1 MTEPN
6 AKRDLAAA
14 SGIGIEADSVLD
26 HALREHT
33 VDSATEL
40 AFDDASSGSGASG
53 QLTDDP
59 QLAEEDA
66 EDAEDAEDYV
76 LYSDVRPHL
85 EELVALR
92 SEREKLIDLL
102 LYARDR
108 VSSPAVASRMDDGLS
123 LLGIAVLSPRSG
135 DRFEATQH
143 EASATVPTTDLSKVG
158 TIAEVELAGYIDGD
172 RLVRAPLVT
181 VYSREPVQRP

>member
-6 AKRDLAAA
+6 AKSTESQASDVGAAA
-14 SGIGIEADSVLD
+14 DSALD
-26 HALREHT
+26 HALREQP
-33 VDSATEL
+33 VDSANEL
-40 AFDDASSGSGASG
+40 VFDDESASADEVAGEA
-53 QLTDDP
+53 DD
-59 QLAEEDA
+59 
-66 EDAEDAEDYV
+66 DYV

-85 EELVALR
+85 EALVALGK
-92 SEREKLIDLL
+92 EREKLIDLL

-123 LLGIAVLSPRSG
+123 LLGIAVLSPQRG

-143 EASATVPTTDLSKVG
+143 EASATVQTADLEKVG
-158 TIAEVELAGYIDGD
+158 TIAEVELAGYTDGD

-181 VYSREPVQRP
+181 VYSREPRQPR

>member
-6 AKRDLAAA
+6 AKPDMAAA
-14 SGIGIEADSVLD
+14 CKIGAEADSVLD
-26 HALREHT
+26 HALRERP
-33 VDSATEL
+33 VDSATEV
-40 AFDDASSGSGASG
+40 AFDDATSDATGTGE
-53 QLTDDP
+53 QLTDDR
-59 QLAEEDA
+59 QLAEEVADDA
-66 EDAEDAEDYV
+66 GDYV

-123 LLGIAVLSPRSG
+123 LLGIAVLSPQSG

-143 EASATVPTTDLSKVG
+143 EASATVHTTDQTKVG

-181 VYSREPVQRP
+181 VYSREPIQRP